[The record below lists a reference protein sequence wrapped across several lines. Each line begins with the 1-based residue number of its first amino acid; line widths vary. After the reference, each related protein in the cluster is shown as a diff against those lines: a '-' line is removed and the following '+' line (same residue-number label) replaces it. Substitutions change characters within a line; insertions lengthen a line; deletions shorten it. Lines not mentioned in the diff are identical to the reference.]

1 MLERGREE
9 ALVKLTSLIVLS
21 SLFAASTAVADSRAD
36 AAASFIATALRG
48 KTPKITKAITVVF
61 DSGKTFAARSAC
73 AKLRNATI
81 KTAAELTVFTG
92 CLQSAATQLAV
103 DKLPAVPGKDL
114 RVVGVPYLKSWFA
127 KGFHSQLVAPSGQ
140 RLVGTVFER
149 RLLDTEASGV
159 AVMTYVLVDGS
170 DQITAVYAYAG
181 HWAYPI

>member
-1 MLERGREE
+1 M
-9 ALVKLTSLIVLS
+9 KLSSLIVVS
-21 SLFAASTAVADSRAD
+21 SLLAASTAVADSRAD
-36 AAASFIATALRG
+36 AAASWIETAIRG
-48 KTPKITKAITVVF
+48 KPPKLGKPITVVF
-61 DSGKTFAARSAC
+61 DSGKTFAASSPC
-73 AKLRNATI
+73 AKLRTATI

-127 KGFHSQLVAPSGQ
+127 KGFHSQLVAPAGQ

-149 RLLDTEASGV
+149 RLPDTEASGV
-159 AVMTYVLVDGS
+159 AVMLYVLVDSS
-170 DQITAVYAYAG
+170 DQITTVYAYAG